1 MNSFRLKI
9 VSPDGC
15 LFEGDAQLITLRT
28 TQGEV
33 TILANHTEYLAA
45 IGMGRA
51 TVVTEAGRRT
61 AACIGGILMAADN
74 KVDVVATTFEW
85 KEDIDADRAVAAL
98 KEAEEQLAAGGLDE
112 TRRKI
117 VESKKRRAEVRLSV
131 AEAE

>member
-112 TRRKI
+112 TRRKMI
-117 VESKKRRAEVRLSV
+117 MAKRRRAEVRLAV

>member
-85 KEDIDADRAVAAL
+85 KEDIDADSAVAAL

-112 TRRKI
+112 TRRKMI
-117 VESKKRRAEVRLSV
+117 MAKRRRAEVRLAV

>member
-85 KEDIDADRAVAAL
+85 KEDIDVDRAKNAL
-98 KEAEEQLAAGGLDE
+98 AEAEALLADGKADD
-112 TRRKI
+112 TRREMIMAKR
-117 VESKKRRAEVRLSV
+117 RRAEVRLAV